1 MCGEIMDIIS
11 ALKNMIDVR
20 EGDGVKDVRDMRN
33 HTDEVEDVVNDI
45 RLKWNVK
52 LGGFSLWGV
61 LYDCFFCNLGIKY
74 YYCNVQFIVALQYNQ
89 VLFNNN
95 C

>member
-45 RLKWNVK
+45 RLK
-52 LGGFSLWGV
+52 
-61 LYDCFFCNLGIKY
+61 
-74 YYCNVQFIVALQYNQ
+74 
-89 VLFNNN
+89 
-95 C
+95 